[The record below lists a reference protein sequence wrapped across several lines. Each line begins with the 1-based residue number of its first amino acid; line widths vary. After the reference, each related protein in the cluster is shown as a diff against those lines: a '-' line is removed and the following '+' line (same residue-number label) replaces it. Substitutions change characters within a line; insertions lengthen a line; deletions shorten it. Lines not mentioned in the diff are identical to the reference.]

1 MDILQLIPNGAENAI
16 SRKDL
21 AEKLGMSDRVMR
33 EAIEQLRHK
42 GHLICTKPTGGYYQ
56 PESLDDIEK
65 MYRMEMR
72 RAKAILHRLTPLR
85 RVLKEDGREV

>member
-21 AEKLGMSDRVMR
+21 AAATGLNDRTMR
-33 EAIEQLRHK
+33 EAIEQLRHN
-42 GHLICTKPTGGYYQ
+42 GHLICSKPTGGYYQ
-56 PESLDDIEK
+56 PTNIEDIER
-65 MYRMEMR
+65 MYRTELK

-85 RVLKEDGREV
+85 QALKQEGRL